1 MQGQIE
7 DQVLKSEGS
16 VLSKDG
22 GVTVAHRRNLTQ
34 NDEQKFEKSN
44 SVLNEDQPSQN
55 NSEVPNGQGC
65 ARGLESASS

>member
-7 DQVLKSEGS
+7 DQALKSEGS

-55 NSEVPNGQGC
+55 NSELPNG
-65 ARGLESASS
+65 

>member
-7 DQVLKSEGS
+7 DQALKSEGS

-44 SVLNEDQPSQN
+44 SVLNED
-55 NSEVPNGQGC
+55 
-65 ARGLESASS
+65 